1 MNTKTVEERV
11 KLVINE
17 QLGIDIADIKPTDH
31 IVNDYVADS
40 LDEVELVMAMEDEF
54 ETEISDDDKA
64 AANMT
69 VQQIIDFF
77 TNNPK
82 ASK

>member
-11 KLVINE
+11 KFVISE
-17 QLGIDIADIKPTDH
+17 QLGVDVAGIKPTDH
-31 IVNDYVADS
+31 IVNDYIADS
-40 LDEVELVMAMEDEF
+40 LDEVELVMALEDEF
-54 ETEISDDDKA
+54 ETEVSDAEAD
-64 AANMT
+64 ANQT

>member
-11 KLVINE
+11 KLIISE
-17 QLGIDIADIKPTDH
+17 QLGIAVADIKPTDH
-31 IVNDYVADS
+31 IVNDYIADS

-54 ETEISDDDKA
+54 EMEIGDDEA